1 MEKIRIAFIGCGGM
15 SSQLQQCIPMVP
27 EFEFVATCD
36 LVEEKAESNARRF
49 GALRH
54 YTDYNEMF
62 KNEDLYAVAVV
73 GRPEDKLHR
82 DIGIECLKQG
92 YHIYTEK
99 PPATTAE
106 GAKMLVDASVET
118 GKTGMVGTMW
128 RHAPANQIAK
138 QLMDEEAFGETCQY
152 HTRYLAPGPRLQEA
166 GSPFAWPFMLDQAIH
181 PTDCMRF
188 FMGQVSEVFAIGA
201 IDAATS
207 TVSLSVNLRYENGGI
222 GTMTLGTGPI
232 LEAMVFVKGTG
243 NQAIQVLETRKLRL
257 YRHPTWLGFGGG
269 YADTPTEE
277 WDLNTA
283 YHGIGRPGYL
293 EEMQHWAKSLQA
305 GTQPHSSLEDSYQNM
320 RVLEAIS
327 RSIETGEVVKI
338 SA

>member
-1 MEKIRIAFIGCGGM
+1 MDKIRIAFIGCGGM

-36 LVEEKAESNARRF
+36 LVEEKAASNARRF

-82 DIGIECLKQG
+82 DIGIECLQRG

-106 GAKMLVDASVET
+106 GAKMLVDASIESS
-118 GKTGMVGTMW
+118 KTGMVGTMW

-138 QLMDEEAFGETCQY
+138 QLMDEDEFGIPCQY
-152 HTRYLAPGPRLQEA
+152 HTRYLAPGPRLNEA
-166 GSPFAWPFMLDQAIH
+166 GSPFAWSFMLDQVIH

-188 FMGQVSEVFAIGA
+188 FMGQVSEVFAMGTVE
-201 IDAATS
+201 ATSS
-207 TVSLSVNLRYENGGI
+207 TVSMSVNLRYANGGI

-232 LEAMVFVKGTG
+232 LEAMVFIKGTG
-243 NQAIQVLETRKLRL
+243 DQAIQVLETRKLRR
-257 YRHPTWLGFGGG
+257 YRVPTWLGTGGG

-283 YHGIGRPGYL
+283 LHSIGRPGYL
-293 EEMQHWAKSLQA
+293 EEMQHWAQSLQA
-305 GTQPHSSLEDSYQNM
+305 GTQPHASLEDSYQNM

-327 RSIETGEVVKI
+327 RSIETGEVVQI
-338 SA
+338 PA